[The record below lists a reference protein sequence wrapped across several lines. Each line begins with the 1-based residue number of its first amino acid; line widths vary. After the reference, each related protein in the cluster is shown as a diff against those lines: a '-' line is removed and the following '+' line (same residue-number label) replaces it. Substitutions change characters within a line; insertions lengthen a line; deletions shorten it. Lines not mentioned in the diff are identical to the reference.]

1 MCAARIACFKSG
13 NQCFI
18 FWIQRF
24 FHHSFFCSKNDT
36 SFASEFDPTVC
47 DKTKSR
53 FFDEKTPD
61 DPPHPQYN
69 VDRRFAWEAESPEE
83 IAFFHTN
90 IVLGVRGIIHFF
102 VFMKK
107 YDCTKKQRVRKG
119 VFSDPFFL
127 CSYNNFSIILYHA
140 RLREKKFGCFIF
152 RVGNRIV
159 DKHRVGFWGIVLRW
173 FRLFC
178 NHFELSH
185 TVGKDN

>member
-1 MCAARIACFKSG
+1 MYVFLLKIRSKSFVVHQKVEAIEPCFFSING
-13 NQCFI
+13 VVIRRLVCVPPELLVLREEI
-18 FWIQRF
+18 SVSF
-24 FHHSFFCSKNDT
+24 FGYKDFFNIHFFCSKNDT

-107 YDCTKKQRVRKG
+107 
-119 VFSDPFFL
+119 
-127 CSYNNFSIILYHA
+127 I
-140 RLREKKFGCFIF
+140 
-152 RVGNRIV
+152 
-159 DKHRVGFWGIVLRW
+159 
-173 FRLFC
+173 
-178 NHFELSH
+178 
-185 TVGKDN
+185 